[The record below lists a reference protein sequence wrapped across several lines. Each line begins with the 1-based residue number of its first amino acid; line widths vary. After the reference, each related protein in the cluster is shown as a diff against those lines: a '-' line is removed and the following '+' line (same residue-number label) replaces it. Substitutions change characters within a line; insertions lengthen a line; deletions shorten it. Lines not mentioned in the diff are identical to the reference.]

1 MKKAISGLALKLK
14 PIPRSELVEGAR
26 VYNKKVLARRTEYQR
41 LSVLSMKNIRGVVV
55 D

>member
-26 VYNKKVLARRTEYQR
+26 VYNKRVLRRRAEYQR
-41 LSVLSMKNIRGVVV
+41 LSVLSIQNIRRVIV